1 MFNKLKDL
9 STLKKQA
16 SEIQKQLAEESV
28 TAESHGVKVV
38 MNGNQEVLSVEI
50 NPELGKEDQ
59 EKYLKEAF
67 NDAVKKVQKV
77 MAQKM
82 MASGGFPGMG
92 M

>member
-16 SEIQKQLAEESV
+16 NEMQKQLAEEIIEV
-28 TAESHGVKVV
+28 ENKGVKVV
-38 MNGNQEVLSVEI
+38 MNGNQEVLSVTI
-50 NPELGKEDQ
+50 NIELGKEDQ
-59 EKYLKEAF
+59 EKYLKETF
-67 NDAVKKVQKV
+67 NDAVKKVQRV

-82 MASGGFPGMG
+82 MASGGFPGLG